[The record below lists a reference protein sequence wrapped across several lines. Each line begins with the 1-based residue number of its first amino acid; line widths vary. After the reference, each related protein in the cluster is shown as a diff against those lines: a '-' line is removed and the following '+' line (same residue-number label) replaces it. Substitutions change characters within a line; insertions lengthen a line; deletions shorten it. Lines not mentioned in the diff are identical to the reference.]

1 MCEEA
6 GRSSIG
12 LALHSEVAAQN
23 NGQKR
28 REARQKLQKA
38 ESLCRE
44 NGHPPPGDTPKIV
57 YLCVCVCALVE
68 WEGEVVRAPR
78 WWVSEVRDR
87 DQKNRPSQDLDEAG
101 RSSLT
106 NHQLET

>member
-1 MCEEA
+1 MVCEEA
-6 GRSSIG
+6 GRLSIG
-12 LALHSEVAAQN
+12 LAHHSEVAAQN

-57 YLCVCVCALVE
+57 YLSVCVCVCVC
-68 WEGEVVRAPR
+68 GRVG
-78 WWVSEVRDR
+78 
-87 DQKNRPSQDLDEAG
+87 G
-101 RSSLT
+101 RSRTCASLVGK
-106 NHQLET
+106 